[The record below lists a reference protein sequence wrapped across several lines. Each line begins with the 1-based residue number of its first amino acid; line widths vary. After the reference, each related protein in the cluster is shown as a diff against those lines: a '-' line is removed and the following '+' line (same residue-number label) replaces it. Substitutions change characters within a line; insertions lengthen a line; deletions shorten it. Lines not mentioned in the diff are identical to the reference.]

1 MAVFSDPCVAALME
15 VAFEGLMVHDGAHI
29 VGANTELAR
38 MFGFAAASEMV
49 GLSYDTL
56 LTADGQRATGPRV
69 SAGLDGLYRTEC
81 RRVDGTVFAPQVHAR
96 ECRHEGRRY
105 RLVAFSPDHA
115 GGESAGWLAERA
127 QALASTVR
135 ALVETIEQRDASTA
149 GHQDRVHRLAVQIAD
164 GLGVDGRTLDT
175 VRMAAN
181 VHDIGKIAI
190 PAEILMKPGPLTEDE
205 FQLVKG
211 HVRAG
216 YRILESIDF
225 HGPVALAVLQHH
237 ERLNGQGYPGGIDDP
252 IAEARILMVADVY
265 DALTSART
273 YRTGLTPEGA
283 VAMMQNGEAGALD
296 AEVLR
301 QLAVSVL
308 GHPRPD

>member
-1 MAVFSDPCVAALME
+1 MVVFSEPCVAALME

-38 MFGFAAASEMV
+38 MFGFASASEMV
-49 GLSYDTL
+49 GLSYDIL
-56 LTADGQRATGPRV
+56 LTANGQRTTMPRV
-69 SAGLDGLYRTEC
+69 SAGLDGPYRTEC
-81 RRVDGTVFAPQVHAR
+81 RRLDGTVFVPQVHAR
-96 ECRHEGRRY
+96 ECLHEGRRY
-105 RLVAFSPDHA
+105 RVVAFSPNHA
-115 GGESAGWLAERA
+115 GPSEGWLAERA

-149 GHQDRVHRLAVQIAD
+149 GHQDRVYRLAVQIAD
-164 GLGVDGRTLDT
+164 RLGVDGRTLDT

-216 YRILESIDF
+216 CRILESIDF
-225 HGPVALAVLQHH
+225 HGPVALSVLQHH
-237 ERLNGQGYPGGIDDP
+237 ERLDGQGYPEGTSDP

-265 DALTSART
+265 DALTSARA

-283 VAMMQNGEAGALD
+283 VAMMQDGEAGALD

-301 QLAVSVL
+301 ELAALVL
-308 GHPRPD
+308 GHTVQA